1 LDLRHDLASLR
12 AKLPL
17 ILAIVVIAAGVSFGY
32 SSLQPKV
39 YAADATLVVGQSLSS
54 VNPDYTALLASQ
66 SLSTTYATVATTRPL
81 LQNVIE
87 SLGLPGTTD
96 DLGRRVSA
104 SAAIGSTILTITAQD
119 GDPAQAAAIANAL
132 ASELIAASPAV
143 QGRQTG
149 VQKFVD
155 ADLQATQAQIQAAQ
169 AEANTLGGLTTRTAV
184 QDARLATL
192 QAELT
197 SLQGTYATLL
207 GFSSSGSANLLSIIQ
222 PAVAPAGPIS
232 PRPLLNALLAIVLG
246 LLLAASVV
254 FLLAYLDDTVQT
266 PEAVEELTGLPTLG
280 TVLRMAGDGNRSEM
294 YRLVTLVYPRS
305 AAAEAYRTLRTN
317 VDFTAVDDPIRTLLV
332 TSAVPSEGK
341 TVTASN
347 LAIAFALAGRR
358 VLLVDADLR
367 RPSIHTIFNLPNT
380 EGLSTLLFSDEANV
394 DLIAHSNLH
403 ERLRILTSGP
413 LPPNPAELAGSERMR
428 RVFERIKATADL
440 LIVDSSPLQ
449 AVTDSA
455 ILSSYLD
462 GTLLVIDSSRTHRAT
477 IRQAREALAKANARV
492 IGVVLNRLANRR
504 YAEDHPY
511 SSYYDETATAA
522 DVSPAMPTT
531 ARGAGIFKTVS
542 HVLKQAHTSPRK

>member
-1 LDLRHDLASLR
+1 MDLRHELAILR
-12 AKLPL
+12 ARLPL
-17 ILAIVVIAAGVSFGY
+17 ILAVIVIVTGASFGY

-39 YAADATLVVGQSLSS
+39 YQAEATLVVGQSLSS

-96 DLGRRVSA
+96 DLARRVSA
-104 SAAIGSTILTITAQD
+104 SAAIGSTILSITAQD

-132 ASELIAASPAV
+132 ANQLIAASPAV

-155 ADLQATQAQIQAAQ
+155 ADLQATQAQIEAAQ
-169 AEANTLGGLTTRTAV
+169 AEANTLGDLTTRTAA
-184 QDARLATL
+184 QAATLATL

-197 SLQGTYATLL
+197 SLQSSYATLL

-222 PAVAPAGPIS
+222 PAAAPAAPIS
-232 PRPLLNALLAIVLG
+232 PRPLLNALLASVLG
-246 LLLAASVV
+246 LLLVAAVV
-254 FLLAYLDDTVQT
+254 FLLAYLDDTVRT
-266 PEAVEELTGLPTLG
+266 PEAVEELIGLPTLG
-280 TVLRMAGDGNRSEM
+280 TVLRMKGDAERSEI

-317 VDFTAVDDPIRTLLV
+317 VDFTAVDEPVRTLLV

-341 TVTASN
+341 TVTAAN
-347 LAIAFALAGRR
+347 LAIAFALAGRS

-367 RPSIHTIFNLPNT
+367 RPSIHTIFNLPNAQ
-380 EGLSTLLFSDEANV
+380 GLTTLLYSDQADV

-403 ERLRILTSGP
+403 VRLRVLTSGP
-413 LPPNPAELAGSERMR
+413 LSPNPAELAGSERMR
-428 RVFERIKATADL
+428 RVFERMKATADIV
-440 LIVDSSPLQ
+440 IVDSSPLQ

-462 GTLLVIDSSRTHRAT
+462 GTLLVIDSNRTRRAT

-492 IGVVLNRLANRR
+492 IGVVLNRLANRQ

-511 SSYYDETATAA
+511 SSYYDENATAA
-522 DVSPAMPTT
+522 DVSPTMPTT
-531 ARGAGIFKTVS
+531 ARRAGIVKTVS
-542 HVLKQAHTSPRK
+542 RFLRLADARPRK